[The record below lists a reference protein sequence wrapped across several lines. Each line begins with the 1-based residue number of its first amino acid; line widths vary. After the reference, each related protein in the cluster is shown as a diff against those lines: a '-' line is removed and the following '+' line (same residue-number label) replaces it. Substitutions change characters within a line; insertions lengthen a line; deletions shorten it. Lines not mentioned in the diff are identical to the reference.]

1 MLLLSSADFFKMDL
15 LEIFFLEYLQSVK
28 QLDPDQAQCFVEPD
42 LAPDCLQRLSAE
54 DTSM

>member
-1 MLLLSSADFFKMDL
+1 MDL
-15 LEIFFLEYLQSVK
+15 LEIFSLEYPQSVK

-54 DTSM
+54 DTSMYRVKILFF